1 MVTSIATL
9 LFSLDW
15 SKQDHTQT
23 TAEERII
30 ELERE
35 IAHLKGTVHEPDLVV
50 NDGTV
55 TAAEQTE
62 TVTIPASEQD
72 RINQTV
78 EAMRWTMAV
87 RGLMNPTHEHVE
99 RANRMIFDEKVTTK
113 RKLVALRVLRSCQ
126 KTSDDVVKKMVEEYY
141 KTSDFNLQAE
151 IFNNLDGKDTPE
163 LAQAILEAS
172 SSSPNA
178 RVRKEAIDALS
189 GFLPDPDLLDWL
201 QQVSTQ
207 DADKDVRRE
216 ADRLLQKHA
225 EVASN

>member
-1 MVTSIATL
+1 MGISIATL
-9 LFSLDW
+9 LLSLDW
-15 SKQDHTQT
+15 SNQDDIQT

-35 IAHLKGTVHEPDLVV
+35 IAHLKGTVHDPNLVV

-55 TAAEQTE
+55 TATEQAEIQA
-62 TVTIPASEQD
+62 IPVSEQD
-72 RINQTV
+72 RINHTV

-87 RGLMNPTHEHVE
+87 RGLMNPTSEHIE
-99 RANRMIFDEKVTTK
+99 RANRMIFDETVTTK

-189 GFLPDPDLLDWL
+189 GFLPDRDLADWL

-207 DADKDVRRE
+207 DANKDVRRE

-225 EVASN
+225 ELAAN